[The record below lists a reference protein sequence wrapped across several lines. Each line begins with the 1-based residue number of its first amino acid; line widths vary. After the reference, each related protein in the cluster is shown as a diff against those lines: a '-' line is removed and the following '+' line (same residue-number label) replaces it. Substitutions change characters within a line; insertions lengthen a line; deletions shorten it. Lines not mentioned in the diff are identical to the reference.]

1 MAGANDAV
9 DRVLDK
15 LIRDVEQAVH
25 ALYRG
30 DVRQQTAKART
41 DGHRSAARK
50 ALQDLLAGAV
60 APTHGAL
67 PVASPIASP
76 IGANFGARP
85 PSPVHAGV
93 GPADPFAAR
102 PSSVPGAAGLTPD
115 EATAITKCVMA
126 WLPMGPPNS
135 VPPDSRC
142 VPAAKE
148 LAPSWQIRELARE
161 AIRRLALKV

>member
-1 MAGANDAV
+1 MAGASDSL

-41 DGHRSAARK
+41 DGHRTAARR
-50 ALQDLLAGAV
+50 ALQELLAGAGSV
-60 APTHGAL
+60 APAAAGGA
-67 PVASPIASP
+67 PVMA
-76 IGANFGARP
+76 GAFGARP
-85 PSPVHAGV
+85 VAPPYTGP
-93 GPADPFAAR
+93 GPADPFAPHA
-102 PSSVPGAAGLTPD
+102 PVAAGGGSLTAD

-126 WLPMGPPNS
+126 WLPMGPPNT

-161 AIRRLALKV
+161 AIRRLAPKG

>member
-1 MAGANDAV
+1 MAGPNDAL

-41 DGHRSAARK
+41 DGHRTTARK
-50 ALQDLLAGAV
+50 ALQDLLAGAGAGAGAPAV
-60 APTHGAL
+60 AGLSVAAGA
-67 PVASPIASP
+67 
-76 IGANFGARP
+76 FGGRPAPP
-85 PSPVHAGV
+85 PSQGA
-93 GPADPFAAR
+93 GPADPFAPRA
-102 PSSVPGAAGLTPD
+102 PAAFGSGSLSAD

-126 WLPMGPPNS
+126 WLPMGAPNT
-135 VPPDSRC
+135 VAPDSRC

-148 LAPSWQIRELARE
+148 LAPSWRIREVARE
-161 AIRRLALKV
+161 AIRRMAPKA

>member
-1 MAGANDAV
+1 MAGANDAL

-41 DGHRSAARK
+41 DGHRTAARR
-50 ALQDLLAGAV
+50 ALQELLAGAGPV
-60 APTHGAL
+60 VPAPAAGRPVMAGAF
-67 PVASPIASP
+67 
-76 IGANFGARP
+76 GANPAAPMYSGP
-85 PSPVHAGV
+85 

-102 PSSVPGAAGLTPD
+102 PTTAAGSGALTSD

-126 WLPMGPPNS
+126 WLPMGPPNT

-161 AIRRLALKV
+161 AIRRLGPKS

>member
-1 MAGANDAV
+1 MAAPNEAL

-60 APTHGAL
+60 APASVAP
-67 PVASPIASP
+67 PVASPVGTS
-76 IGANFGARP
+76 FGARP
-85 PSPVHAGV
+85 LSPVHAGG

-102 PSSVPGAAGLTPD
+102 PAAVPGGASLSVD

-126 WLPMGPPNS
+126 WLPMGQPNA

-161 AIRRLALKV
+161 AIRRLAPKT

>member
-1 MAGANDAV
+1 MAGANDTL

-41 DGHRSAARK
+41 DGHRTAARR
-50 ALQDLLAGAV
+50 ALQELLSGAGPVVPAPGRPVMAGAFGANPA
-60 APTHGAL
+60 APTYSG
-67 PVASPIASP
+67 P
-76 IGANFGARP
+76 
-85 PSPVHAGV
+85 

-102 PSSVPGAAGLTPD
+102 PTTAVGGGALTSD

-126 WLPMGPPNS
+126 WLPMGPPNT

-161 AIRRLALKV
+161 AIRRLGPKS

>member
-1 MAGANDAV
+1 MAGANDAL

-41 DGHRSAARK
+41 DGHRTAARR
-50 ALQDLLAGAV
+50 ALHELLAGSHPAGQ
-60 APTHGAL
+60 APAGM
-67 PVASPIASP
+67 PVAAPAGS
-76 IGANFGARP
+76 FGARP
-85 PSPVHAGV
+85 VAPVRAGAGPS
-93 GPADPFAAR
+93 DPFA
-102 PSSVPGAAGLTPD
+102 PTSPTGAGGGPLTSD

-126 WLPMGPPNS
+126 WLPMGAPNTAS
-135 VPPDSRC
+135 PDSRC

-148 LAPSWQIRELARE
+148 LVPSWQARELARE
-161 AIRRLALKV
+161 AVRRISPKL